1 MAVGYGVDQPR
12 TTYSD
17 TNLAKRVIADAIQMI
32 TPTDTPFLS
41 KFPPG
46 SANTKF
52 RVSAGGSGKGTKIE
66 WIEDDIRAT
75 SGTMASTCTSDSTTI
90 TVSDGSYFAV
100 GDLIKIDSEFI
111 WVSAINQSTNTLT
124 VTRNVGGTPTTHA
137 SNATIAI
144 VSNARLEGATTTY
157 GPTTSVDQPYNYTQ
171 ILEDAVYVT
180 RTQQKLAQYGVTDE
194 LARQRDKKLLELWR
208 ALEKALIL
216 EDVDLRSA
224 GSSTTARFAG
234 SLGAF
239 ITTAGNY
246 STTSTT
252 ITKANIDN
260 LSKDIYLDGGNPRI
274 LMCHPQTAARI
285 RDLLDSSSFVRVSQ
299 DESTLGMRVENVV
312 TQYHELELLPNRHMD
327 YDYAW
332 LLDPD
337 YIGVYE
343 FDPFTEYDV
352 PMAAD
357 VAGALRVNGEFSL
370 VVQHGLKAH
379 GKLYTTLSTGL

>member
-1 MAVGYGVDQPR
+1 MAIGYGADQPR

-17 TNLAKRVIADAIQMI
+17 TNLGKRVIADAIQMI

-46 SANTKF
+46 SANGKF
-52 RVSAGGSGKGTKIE
+52 SVSAGRDSKGTKIE
-66 WIEDDIRAT
+66 WIEDDLRAT
-75 SGTMASTCTSDSTTI
+75 SNSLALSAGTGDTTASVGDA
-90 TVSDGSYFAV
+90 SYFAV
-100 GDLIKIDSEFI
+100 GDLVKVDSEYI
-111 WVSAINQSTNTLT
+111 WVSAVNASTNVIT
-124 VTRNVGGTPTTHA
+124 VTRNVGGTQTSHA
-137 SNATIAI
+137 ASATLTI
-144 VSNARLEGATTTY
+144 VSNARVEGADTTY
-157 GPTTSVDQPYNYTQ
+157 GPTTTVDQPYNYTQ
-171 ILEDAVYVT
+171 ILEDGVKVT
-180 RTQQKLAQYGVTDE
+180 RSAQKLAQYGVTDE

-208 ALEKALIL
+208 SLEKALIL

-224 GSSTTARFAG
+224 GSATTARFAG

-246 STTSTT
+246 TTSATT
-252 ITKANIDN
+252 ITKANIDT

-352 PMAAD
+352 PVAAD

>member
-1 MAVGYGVDQPR
+1 MGIGYGADQPR

-17 TNLAKRVIADAIQMI
+17 TNLGKRVIADAIQMI

-46 SANTKF
+46 SANGKF
-52 RVSAGGSGKGTKIE
+52 SVSAGRDSKGTKIE
-66 WIEDDIRAT
+66 WIEDDLRAT
-75 SGTMASTCTSDSTTI
+75 SNSLALSAGTGDTTASVGDA
-90 TVSDGSYFAV
+90 SYFAV
-100 GDLIKIDSEFI
+100 GDLVKVDSEYI
-111 WVSAINQSTNTLT
+111 WVSAVNASTNVIT
-124 VTRNVGGTPTTHA
+124 VTRNVGGTQTSHA
-137 SNATIAI
+137 ASATLTI
-144 VSNARLEGATTTY
+144 VSNARVEGADTTY
-157 GPTTSVDQPYNYTQ
+157 GPTTTVDQPYNYTQ
-171 ILEDAVYVT
+171 ILEDGVKVT
-180 RTQQKLAQYGVTDE
+180 RSAQKLAQYGVTDE

-208 ALEKALIL
+208 SLEKALIL

-224 GSSTTARFAG
+224 GSATTARFAG

-246 STTSTT
+246 TTSATT
-252 ITKANIDN
+252 ITKANIDT

-352 PMAAD
+352 PVAAD

>member
-1 MAVGYGVDQPR
+1 MAIGYGADQPR

-17 TNLAKRVIADAIQMI
+17 TNLGKRVIADAIQMI

-46 SANTKF
+46 SANGKF
-52 RVSAGGSGKGTKIE
+52 NVSAGRDSKGTKIE
-66 WIEDDIRAT
+66 WIEDDLRAT
-75 SGTMASTCTSDSTTI
+75 SNSLALSAGTGDTTASVGDA
-90 TVSDGSYFAV
+90 SYFAV
-100 GDLIKIDSEFI
+100 GDLVKVDSEYI
-111 WVSAINQSTNTLT
+111 WVSAVNASTNVIT
-124 VTRNVGGTPTTHA
+124 VTRNVGGTQTSHA
-137 SNATIAI
+137 ASATLTI
-144 VSNARLEGATTTY
+144 VSNARVEGADTTY
-157 GPTTSVDQPYNYTQ
+157 GPTTTVDQPYNYTQ
-171 ILEDAVYVT
+171 ILEDGVKVT
-180 RTQQKLAQYGVTDE
+180 RSAQKLAQYGVTDE

-208 ALEKALIL
+208 SLEKALIL

-224 GSSTTARFAG
+224 GSATTARFAG

-246 STTSTT
+246 TTSATT
-252 ITKANIDN
+252 ITKANIDT

-299 DESTLGMRVENVV
+299 DESTLGMRIENVV

-352 PMAAD
+352 PVAAD

>member
-1 MAVGYGVDQPR
+1 MAIGYGADQPR

-52 RVSAGGSGKGTKIE
+52 RVSASGSGKGTKIE

-75 SGTMASTCTSDSTTI
+75 SGTMASTCASDSTTI

-111 WVSAINQSTNTLT
+111 WVSAITQSTNTLT
-124 VTRNVGGTPTTHA
+124 VTRNVGGTQATHA

-157 GPTTSVDQPYNYTQ
+157 GPTTTVDQPYNYTQ

-180 RTQQKLAQYGVTDE
+180 RTQQKLAQYGVSDE

-216 EDVDLRSA
+216 ESVDLRSA

>member
-1 MAVGYGVDQPR
+1 MAIGYGADQPR

-17 TNLAKRVIADAIQMI
+17 TNLGKRVIADAIQMI

-46 SANTKF
+46 SANGKF
-52 RVSAGGSGKGTKIE
+52 SVSAGRDSKGTKIE
-66 WIEDDIRAT
+66 WIEDDLRAT
-75 SGTMASTCTSDSTTI
+75 SNSLALSAGTGDTTASVGDA
-90 TVSDGSYFAV
+90 SYFAV
-100 GDLIKIDSEFI
+100 GDLVKVDSEYI
-111 WVSAINQSTNTLT
+111 WVSAVNASTNVIT
-124 VTRNVGGTPTTHA
+124 VTRNVGGTQTSHA
-137 SNATIAI
+137 ASATLTI
-144 VSNARLEGATTTY
+144 VSNARVEGADTTY
-157 GPTTSVDQPYNYTQ
+157 GPTTTVDQPYNYTQ
-171 ILEDAVYVT
+171 ILEDGVKVT
-180 RTQQKLAQYGVTDE
+180 RSAQKLAQYGVTDE

-208 ALEKALIL
+208 SLEKALIL

-224 GSSTTARFAG
+224 GSATTARFAG

-246 STTSTT
+246 TTSATT
-252 ITKANIDN
+252 ITKANIDT

>member
-1 MAVGYGVDQPR
+1 MAIGYGADQPR

-17 TNLAKRVIADAIQMI
+17 TNLGKRVIADAIQMI

-46 SANTKF
+46 SANGKF
-52 RVSAGGSGKGTKIE
+52 NVSAGRDSKGTKIE
-66 WIEDDIRAT
+66 WIEDDLRAT
-75 SGTMASTCTSDSTTI
+75 SNSLALSAGTGDTTASVGDA
-90 TVSDGSYFAV
+90 SYFAV
-100 GDLIKIDSEFI
+100 GDLVKVDSEYI
-111 WVSAINQSTNTLT
+111 WVSAVNASTNVIT
-124 VTRNVGGTPTTHA
+124 VTRNVGGTQTSHA
-137 SNATIAI
+137 ASATLTI
-144 VSNARLEGATTTY
+144 VSNARVEGADTTY
-157 GPTTSVDQPYNYTQ
+157 GPTTTVDQPYNYTQ
-171 ILEDAVYVT
+171 ILEDGVKVT
-180 RTQQKLAQYGVTDE
+180 RSAQKLAQYGVTDE

-208 ALEKALIL
+208 SLEKALIL

-224 GSSTTARFAG
+224 GSATTARFAG

-246 STTSTT
+246 TTSATT
-252 ITKANIDN
+252 ITKANIDT

-352 PMAAD
+352 PVAAD